1 MDAIDLFVPPAGARP
16 QLPRTVQQIDRHI
29 HDAKALVIDANAMA
43 RSVLAQQ
50 LRSFGITHI
59 RQAIRTADARGLIEH
74 QRYDIIL
81 CDDFTELD
89 DASGQDL
96 LEELRREQLL
106 PYETVFVMRTSE
118 ATYQKVAEAAEAALD
133 VYLIKPFSANTLA
146 ERLREARARK
156 RELKDIFHAI
166 EADKHEV
173 AIALCLDRFENR
185 RNYWLYAARIGAE
198 LLLAA
203 GRHQEAQTLYDAV
216 IAAKTVPWARLGV
229 ARAQMAAGDVNA
241 ARRTLENLIGELPQF
256 ADSYDVMGKV
266 QMEQGKLDEAL
277 ATYRTAAQLTPGC
290 VLRLQRGGTLSFYA
304 GDAKTAT
311 ELLERAWSLGSKSRL
326 FDVLSMMLLAFLRF
340 DAKDGKALGFSAD
353 VMQGFAEKYDESV
366 RLRRMA
372 TIARALTLL
381 HAGRVAQGI
390 EAARK
395 LAKEVDDDN
404 FDFEAATNLL
414 SLYSRLDPFGL
425 EDGEVAGV
433 VRQVAQRF
441 CVARNSTEV
450 LASACRALPAAADVV
465 RDAHTVVMA
474 MAENAM
480 NQSLRGRPRDAVQM
494 LMDQGELTRN
504 AKLIEMAGAVAQ
516 RHAEKIADLSE
527 VQARVQDLHK
537 RYCAPATHIAG
548 VRRSNRSAGG
558 MVIRR

>member
-1 MDAIDLFVPPAGARP
+1 
-16 QLPRTVQQIDRHI
+16 VQQIDRHI
-29 HDAKALVIDANAMA
+29 HEAKALIIDANAMA

-59 RQAIRTADARGLIEH
+59 RQAIRTVDARGMIEH
-74 QRYDIIL
+74 QRFDIIL
-81 CDDFTELD
+81 CDDYLD
-89 DASGQDL
+89 LNDASGQDL

-106 PYETVFVMRTSE
+106 PYETVFVMRTAE

-133 VYLIKPFSANTLA
+133 CYLIKPFSANTLA

-156 RELKDIFHAI
+156 RELKDIFNAI

-173 AIALCLDRFENR
+173 AIALCLDRFNNR

-203 GRHQEAQTLYDAV
+203 KRHSEAQALYDAV

-229 ARAQMAAGDVNA
+229 ARAQLAGGDVNG
-241 ARRTLENLIGELPQF
+241 ARRTLESLIGEQPQF

-304 GDAKTAT
+304 GETKTAT
-311 ELLERAWSLGSKSRL
+311 ELLEKAWSLGSKSRL
-326 FDVLSMMLLAFLRF
+326 FDVLSMTLLAFLRF
-340 DAKDGKALGFSAD
+340 DARDGKALAFARD
-353 VMQGFAEKYDESV
+353 VMQGFADKYNESV

-372 TIARALTLL
+372 GIARALELL
-381 HAGRVAQGI
+381 HSGKVGPGV
-390 EAARK
+390 ELARQF
-395 LAKEVDDDN
+395 ATEIGEDN

-414 SLYSRLDPFGL
+414 SLYTRLEPFGL
-425 EDGEVAGV
+425 ADGEIGGV

-441 CVARNSTEV
+441 CVAKNSTEV
-450 LASACRALPAAADVV
+450 LASACRPLPAMAEIV
-465 RDAHTVVMA
+465 RDAQTVIMA

-494 LMDQGELTRN
+494 LLDQGEHTRN
-504 AKLIEMAGAVAQ
+504 AKLIEMASAVAQ
-516 RHAEKIADLSE
+516 RHADKIPDLAA
-527 VQARVQDLHK
+527 VQARTDELHK

-558 MVIRR
+558 MVLRR